1 MRSRIFWKRAL
12 VFGSPLACIAL
23 FACYD
28 APVETPQPKTIQ
40 ETKVRVAQNTKDKVD
55 LLFLIDNSPSMAP
68 KQAELKSRFPQ
79 LIQILQ
85 DFGKMNPADY
95 HIGVVTSD
103 LGAGP
108 YNINRGQC
116 HPGGDGAQLQA
127 KGAAADAS
135 CGTLGNSL
143 NYIEYNQKVTD
154 AMGNPTSNLPP
165 GQDLATTFGCMASVG
180 DLGCGFEQQLE
191 SVYKALH
198 DNIPANA
205 GFLRDDAILVVV
217 WVTDEDDDCSIDPS
231 SDLFDT
237 SATGMMN
244 YGALL
249 SYRGT
254 QYGLVCDAPG
264 SNAGPTQR
272 PPYGDSGGP
281 LNGCVPA
288 PNPNGNVMGVPGSMS
303 EGKCIDVSKYINF
316 FTQPK
321 ANGGVKIDPND
332 VILVGITAPEV
343 PVQAIL
349 ANVKAPVG
357 PYQTCPGP
365 IDPSGS
371 GCAVVLQ
378 HSCVS
383 TTNTSFF
390 GDPAVRIRSVIN
402 SINAVNPMN
411 SQNTSICDSSYQQAL
426 QGLGNIIVSSLK
438 PGCLGAPIEN
448 ADTNPDCVVEDVSR
462 MADGTTSVT
471 EIPWCGTNDDT
482 MAMNSTVK
490 PCWYL
495 KTNSLCTAVN
505 DPNGGPPQQFGVSII
520 RPTSGPPPNTTAQVS
535 CATVAVS
542 ATGM

>member
-1 MRSRIFWKRAL
+1 MLKRAL
-12 VFGSPLACIAL
+12 VFGSPIACIAL

-28 APVETPQPKTIQ
+28 APVETPRPKTIQ

-103 LGAGP
+103 LGAGM

-116 HPGGDGAQLQA
+116 HPGGDGAILQA
-127 KGAAADAS
+127 KGAAADAT
-135 CGTLGNSL
+135 CGTLGNGLS
-143 NYIEYNQKVTD
+143 YIEYNQKVLD

-165 GQDLATTFGCMASVG
+165 GQDLPTTFGCMASVG
-180 DLGCGFEQQLE
+180 DLGCGFESQLE
-191 SVYKALH
+191 AVYKALH
-198 DNIPANA
+198 DQIPQNA
-205 GFLRDDAILVVV
+205 GFLRPDAILVVV
-217 WVTDEDDDCSIDPS
+217 WVTDEDDDCSTDPS
-231 SDLFDT
+231 TDLWDT
-237 SATGMMN
+237 SAAGMMK

-254 QYGLVCDAPG
+254 QYGIACDAPG
-264 SNAGPTQR
+264 SNSGPVML

-281 LNGCVPA
+281 MNGCVPA
-288 PNPNGNVMGVPGSMS
+288 TAAIG
-303 EGKCIDVSKYINF
+303 GKCIEVSKYISF
-316 FTQPK
+316 FTQPM
-321 ANGGVKIDPND
+321 ANGGVKVDPND
-332 VILVGITAPEV
+332 VILVGITAPEA
-343 PVQAIL
+343 PVQTIL

-383 TTNTSFF
+383 TTNTAFF
-390 GDPAVRIRSVIN
+390 GDPAVRIRTVIN

-411 SQNTSICDSSYQQAL
+411 SQNTSICDTSYQQAL

-438 PGCLGAPIEN
+438 PGCLGAPVEHP
-448 ADTNPDCVVEDVSR
+448 DMNPDCVVEDVSR
-462 MADGTTSVT
+462 NTDGTTSVT
-471 EIPWCGTNDDT
+471 EIPWCGTNNDA
-482 MAMNSTVK
+482 MAQASSTK

-495 KTNSLCTAVN
+495 KTNTQCTAVN
-505 DPNGGPPQQFGVSII
+505 DPNGGPAQQYGVSIV
-520 RPTSGPPPNTTAQVS
+520 RPPSGPPPNTTAQVS
-535 CATVAVS
+535 CATVAV
-542 ATGM
+542 TGP